1 MNPSE
6 GSLQVTRVLESFM
19 FRRVVWSL
27 SIFALSCHCLQ
38 AEFPTEPGE
47 RLSVIGNPVSLEVV
61 PRVITL
67 SGPRSSHQVL
77 VTGVYA
83 DGSVRDLTSFC
94 EWQSSTPE
102 LLAISSSGFAT
113 GRRDGATH
121 LDVRVADLSTRIP
134 VTIAESS
141 RPRPVSFRREFMP
154 MLSVAGCSDIRC
166 HGAPSGKNEFRLS
179 LWGFDPDL
187 DFRQLTHDGLGRR
200 TNSLAPDKSL
210 ILSKALMRIPHA
222 GGRRFDAES
231 PYARLMR
238 DWQSEGLR
246 DDANEVAVRTLT
258 ASPARRVLQAPAKWQ
273 QLAVRAEFDDGHS
286 ADVTRLTTF
295 FSSDIAIADVDRTG
309 RVEFKGQGEVAILCR
324 FLGRMQAV
332 RLMYIAQPEADYQ
345 WPEPPTNNYV
355 DTHVFAKLKLLNI
368 APSPLCSDAQFVR
381 RVYLDVCGILPT
393 PDETRA
399 FVAATEP
406 NKRSQLI
413 DQLLQ
418 RPEYADFWTKKWMDV
433 LRASRDSIQLAGAT
447 AYQKWL
453 RERIEADASFAEIAQ
468 ALLTSKGKSYSDA
481 PANFFCV
488 TPTPKKVSDP
498 AYLQKDLTEATAQ
511 LFLGVRLQCVRCH
524 DHPYEKW
531 KNDDYLSFA
540 AHFTQVKRSRL
551 GKAGPSGRPERRQ
564 IEIALDLKAAEVK
577 NESGEA
583 VAPRLF
589 GEELSEVAPEE
600 DRREVLADW
609 LTQKDNPF
617 FAKAV
622 VNRIWFHLHGRGI
635 VEPVDDFRD
644 SNPSANDE
652 LLEALAAEF
661 IEQNFRLKP
670 LIRTIVNSR
679 TYQLSPVPTASNR
692 SDNRYFSHMYSR
704 PLSAEVLLDA
714 VCNVTGIPEVFEIAN
729 DYTIG
734 IPEGSTTLPIGT
746 RAVQLPVTDTETLI
760 NTMGKYVR
768 YEPHPFLRTFGQP
781 SRTQTCECDREQ
793 NFGRKQALELIIG
806 QMTSSRLTDKDN
818 RLGRLLAENRS
829 DTEMLNELFLC
840 ALSRSP
846 SEATAKSLSQHVA
859 TSSDKRHAWED
870 VLWMLLNSREFIY
883 QH

>member
-1 MNPSE
+1 
-6 GSLQVTRVLESFM
+6 M
-19 FRRVVWSL
+19 FRRSVWSL
-27 SIFALSCHCLQ
+27 CVFALNCLCLQ
-38 AEFPTEPGE
+38 AEIPTEAEE
-47 RLSVIGNPVSLEVV
+47 RLAVIGRPISLEVV
-61 PRVITL
+61 PGTITL
-67 SGPRSSHQVL
+67 SGPRAGQQVL

-83 DGSVRDLTSFC
+83 DGSVRDLTAFS
-94 EWQSSTPE
+94 EWKTSAPE
-102 LLAISSSGFAT
+102 LLEITSGCFAI
-113 GRRDGATH
+113 GRRDGSTH
-121 LDVRVADLSTRIP
+121 LDIRVANLSARVP
-134 VTIAESS
+134 VTIVNSGQ
-141 RPRPVSFRREFMP
+141 RRPVSFRREFVP
-154 MLSVAGCSDIRC
+154 LLSVAGCSDIRC

-179 LWGFDPDL
+179 LWGFNPDL

-210 ILSKALMRIPHA
+210 ILSKALMQIPHA

-231 PYARLMR
+231 PYAELMR
-238 DWQSEGLR
+238 NWQSEGLR
-246 DDANEVAVRTLT
+246 DDAGKVAVRTLT

-273 QLAVRAEFDDGHS
+273 QLAVRAEFDDGQS

-309 RVEFKGQGEVAILCR
+309 RVEFKSQGEVAILCR

-332 RLMYIAQPEADYQ
+332 RLMYIAQPAADYQ
-345 WPEPPTNNYV
+345 WPEPPANNFV

-368 APSPLCSDAQFVR
+368 APSILCSDEQFVR
-381 RVYLDVCGILPT
+381 RVFLDVCGILPT
-393 PDETRA
+393 PDETRR
-399 FVAATEP
+399 FVAATELD
-406 NKRSQLI
+406 KRARLI

-453 RERIEADASFAEIAQ
+453 RQRIEADVSFAEIAR

-481 PANFFCV
+481 PANYFCV
-488 TPTPKKVSDP
+488 TPTPKKITDP

-551 GKAGPSGRPERRQ
+551 GKAGPSGRLERRQ
-564 IEIALDLKAAEVK
+564 IEIALDLNAPEVK
-577 NESGEA
+577 DESGEA

-589 GEELSEVAPEE
+589 GEQQSQVPVEQ
-600 DRREVLADW
+600 DRRELLADW
-609 LTQKDNPF
+609 LTRKGNPF

-622 VNRIWFHLHGRGI
+622 VNRTWFHLHGRGI

-652 LLEALAAEF
+652 LLETLATEFAE
-661 IEQNFRLKP
+661 QGFRLKP
-670 LIRTIVNSR
+670 LIRTIANSR

-692 SDNRYFSHMYSR
+692 RDNRYFSHMFSR

-714 VCNVTGIPEVFEIAN
+714 VCNVTGVPEVFEIAN

-734 IPEGSTTLPIGT
+734 IPEGSTTLPVGT

-793 NFGRKQALELIIG
+793 HFGRKQALELIIG
-806 QMTSSRLTDKDN
+806 QMTSNRLTNKDN
-818 RLGRLLAENRS
+818 RIGKMLVEKRS
-829 DTEMLNELFLC
+829 ETEMLNELFLC
-840 ALSRSP
+840 ALSRKP
-846 SEATAKSLSQHVA
+846 SEETAESLLQHVS
-859 TSSDKRHAWED
+859 TSTDKRHAWED
-870 VLWMLLNSREFIY
+870 ILWMILNSREFIY

>member
-1 MNPSE
+1 
-6 GSLQVTRVLESFM
+6 M
-19 FRRVVWSL
+19 FRSVICSL
-27 SIFALSCHCLQ
+27 SVFALDCHCLQ
-38 AEFPTEPGE
+38 AEVPTELGE
-47 RLSVIGNPVSLEVV
+47 RLSVIGKPVSLEVV
-61 PRVITL
+61 PDSITL
-67 SGPRSSHQVL
+67 SGPRANQQVL

-83 DGSVRDLTSFC
+83 DGSVRDLTSFS
-94 EWQSSTPE
+94 EWKSSAPE
-102 LLAISSSGFAT
+102 LLEITSDGLAT

-121 LDVRVADLSTRIP
+121 LDVRVADLSARVP
-134 VTIAESS
+134 VTIADSS
-141 RPRPVSFRREFMP
+141 QPRPVSFRREFMP
-154 MLSVAGCSDIRC
+154 LLSVAGCSDIRC

-210 ILSKALMRIPHA
+210 ILSKALMRTPHA
-222 GGRRFDAES
+222 GGRRFDSES

-246 DDANEVAVRTLT
+246 DDAGEVAVKTLT
-258 ASPARRVLQAPAKWQ
+258 ASPSQRVLQAPAKWQ

-332 RLMYIAQPEADYQ
+332 RLMYIAKPAADYQ
-345 WPEPPTNNYV
+345 WPEPPANNFV

-368 APSPLCSDAQFVR
+368 APSTLCSEEQFVR

-393 PDETRA
+393 PDETQK
-399 FVAATEP
+399 FVTATEP
-406 NKRSQLI
+406 DKRARLV

-418 RPEYADFWTKKWMDV
+418 RPEYAEFWTKKWMDV
-433 LRASRDSIQLAGAT
+433 LRASRDSIQLAGAQ

-453 RERIEADASFAEIAQ
+453 RDRIKADASFAEIAR

-488 TPTPKKVSDP
+488 PPTPKKITDV

-531 KNDDYLSFA
+531 KHDDYLSFA

-564 IEIALDLKAAEVK
+564 IEIALDLKAPEVK

-583 VAPRLF
+583 VAPRLP
-589 GEELSEVAPEE
+589 GEQPSEVPVSPEQ
-600 DRREVLADW
+600 DRRELLAAW
-609 LTQKDNPF
+609 LTRKDNPF
-617 FAKAV
+617 FAKAA

-661 IEQNFRLKP
+661 TANDFRLKP

-679 TYQLSPVPTASNR
+679 TYQLSPVPTPSNR
-692 SDNRYFSHMYSR
+692 RDHRYFSHMHSR

-729 DYTIG
+729 DYTISVAG
-734 IPEGSTTLPIGT
+734 HRYRDADQHDGE
-746 RAVQLPVTDTETLI
+746 
-760 NTMGKYVR
+760 VR
-768 YEPHPFLRTFGQP
+768 PLRTASVSANVRPAQSNSNVRMRPRAAFRP
-781 SRTQTCECDREQ
+781 
-793 NFGRKQALELIIG
+793 QAG
-806 QMTSSRLTDKDN
+806 
-818 RLGRLLAENRS
+818 A
-829 DTEMLNELFLC
+829 
-840 ALSRSP
+840 
-846 SEATAKSLSQHVA
+846 
-859 TSSDKRHAWED
+859 
-870 VLWMLLNSREFIY
+870 
-883 QH
+883 

>member
-1 MNPSE
+1 
-6 GSLQVTRVLESFM
+6 M
-19 FRRVVWSL
+19 FRSVILSL
-27 SIFALSCHCLQ
+27 SFFALNCHCLQ
-38 AEFPTEPGE
+38 AEIPTETGE
-47 RLSVIGNPVSLEVV
+47 RLSVIGSPVSLEVL
-61 PRVITL
+61 PETISL
-67 SGPRSSHQVL
+67 SGPRANQQVL

-83 DGSVRDLTSFC
+83 DGSVRDLTSLS
-94 EWQSSTPE
+94 EWKSSAPE
-102 LLAISSSGFAT
+102 LLEITSEGLAT
-113 GRRDGATH
+113 GRRDGATY
-121 LDVRVADLSTRIP
+121 LDIQVAGLAARVP
-134 VTIAESS
+134 VTIADSNQ
-141 RPRPVSFRREFMP
+141 PRPVSFRREFMP
-154 MLSVAGCSDIRC
+154 LLSVAGCSDIRC
-166 HGAPSGKNEFRLS
+166 HGAPSGKSEFRLS

-210 ILSKALMRIPHA
+210 ILAKALMRIPHA
-222 GGRRFDAES
+222 GGRRFDSDS

-238 DWQSEGLR
+238 DWQSEGLQ
-246 DDANEVAVRTLT
+246 DDAGEVAVRTLT
-258 ASPARRVLQAPAKWQ
+258 ASPSRRVLQAPAKWQ

-332 RLMYIAQPEADYQ
+332 RLMYIAQPAADYQ
-345 WPEPPTNNYV
+345 WPEPPANNYV

-368 APSPLCSDAQFVR
+368 APSTLCSDEQFVR

-393 PDETRA
+393 PDETQK

-406 NKRSQLI
+406 DKRAQLI

-433 LRASRDSIQLAGAT
+433 LRASRDSIQLAGAQ

-453 RERIEADASFAEIAQ
+453 RDRIEADASFAEIAQ

-481 PANFFCV
+481 PANFYCV
-488 TPTPKKVSDP
+488 PPTPKTITDA

-531 KNDDYLSFA
+531 KHDDYLSIA

-551 GKAGPSGRPERRQ
+551 GKAGPAGRPERRQ
-564 IEIALDLKAAEVK
+564 IEIALDFNSPEVT
-577 NESGEA
+577 NESGEV
-583 VAPRLF
+583 VAPRLP
-589 GEELSEVAPEE
+589 GEQPSEVPAEQ
-600 DRREVLADW
+600 DRRELLADW
-609 LTQKDNPF
+609 LTRKDNPF

-622 VNRIWFHLHGRGI
+622 VNRIWFHLHGRGV

-661 IEQNFRLKP
+661 AEQGFRLKP

-679 TYQLSPVPTASNR
+679 TYQLSPVPTASNQ
-692 SDNRYFSHMYSR
+692 SDHRYFSHMFSR

-714 VCNVTGIPEVFEIAN
+714 VCNVTGIQEVFEIAN

-734 IPEGSTTLPIGT
+734 IPDGSTTLPVGT

-781 SRTQTCECDREQ
+781 SRTQTCECDRAQ
-793 NFGRKQALELIIG
+793 HFGRKQALELIIG
-806 QMTSSRLTDKDN
+806 QMTSNRLTDKDN
-818 RLGRLLAENRS
+818 RLGHLLAEKRS
-829 DTEMLNELFLC
+829 DTEMLNELYLC
-840 ALSRSP
+840 ALSRRP

-859 TSSDKRHAWED
+859 TSTDKRQAWED
-870 VLWMLLNSREFIY
+870 ILWTILNSQEFIY

>member
-1 MNPSE
+1 
-6 GSLQVTRVLESFM
+6 M
-19 FRRVVWSL
+19 FRSVICSL
-27 SIFALSCHCLQ
+27 SLFALNWLTCQYLQ
-38 AEFPTEPGE
+38 AEVPTESDE
-47 RLSVIGNPVSLEVV
+47 RLSFIGKPVSLEVL
-61 PRVITL
+61 PETITL
-67 SGPRSSHQVL
+67 SGPRSSHQGL

-83 DGSVRDLTSFC
+83 DGSVRDLTSLS
-94 EWQSSTPE
+94 EWKSSSPE
-102 LLAISSSGFAT
+102 LLEITSTGLAT
-113 GRRDGATH
+113 GSGDGATH
-121 LDVRVADLSTRIP
+121 LDIRVANLSARVP
-134 VTIAESS
+134 VTIEGSS
-141 RPRPVSFRREFMP
+141 QPRPVSFRREFMP
-154 MLSVAGCSDIRC
+154 LLSVAGCSDIRC

-222 GGRRFDAES
+222 GGPRFAADS

-246 DDANEVAVRTLT
+246 DDAGEVAVRRLT

-273 QLAVRAEFDDGHS
+273 QLAVRAEFDDCHS

-295 FSSDIAIADVDRTG
+295 FSSDIAIAYVDRTG

-332 RLMYIAQPEADYQ
+332 RLMYIAKPAADYQ
-345 WPEPPTNNYV
+345 WPEPSANNFV
-355 DTHVFAKLKLLNI
+355 DSHVFAKLKLLNI
-368 APSPLCSDAQFVR
+368 APSALCSDRQFVR

-393 PDETRA
+393 PDETQK
-399 FVAATEP
+399 FVASTEA
-406 NKRSQLI
+406 NKRAQLI
-413 DQLLQ
+413 GQLLQ

-433 LRASRDSIQLAGAT
+433 LRASRDSIQLAGAQ

-453 RERIEADASFAEIAQ
+453 RDRIEVDASFAEIAQ
-468 ALLTSKGKSYSDA
+468 ALLTSKGKSYTDP
-481 PANFFCV
+481 PANFYCV
-488 TPTPKKVSDP
+488 SPTPKKITDA

-531 KNDDYLSFA
+531 KHDDYLSFA

-564 IEIALDLKAAEVK
+564 IEIALDLKAPEIT

-583 VAPRLF
+583 VAPRLP
-589 GEELSEVAPEE
+589 GEQPSEKAASAEQ
-600 DRREVLADW
+600 DRREQLAAW
-609 LTQKDNPF
+609 LTRKDNPF

-661 IEQNFRLKP
+661 VEQGFRLKP
-670 LIRTIVNSR
+670 LIRTIANSR

-692 SDNRYFSHMYSR
+692 NDHRYFSHMYSR

-714 VCNVTGIPEVFEIAN
+714 VCNVTGIPEVFKIAN

-734 IPEGSTTLPIGT
+734 IPDGVTTLPAGT

-806 QMTSSRLTDKDN
+806 EMTSNRLTDKDN
-818 RLGRLLAENRS
+818 RLGKMLAENRTE
-829 DTEMLNELFLC
+829 TEMLNELFLC
-840 ALSRSP
+840 ALSRKP
-846 SEATAKSLSQHVA
+846 SEATAKSLSAHVA
-859 TSSDKRHAWED
+859 ESTDKRQAWED
-870 VLWMLLNSREFIY
+870 ILWMIINSREFIY

>member
-1 MNPSE
+1 
-6 GSLQVTRVLESFM
+6 LKVTYVLESFM
-19 FRRVVWSL
+19 FCSVICSL
-27 SIFALSCHCLQ
+27 SVFALNCHCLQ
-38 AEFPTEPGE
+38 AEVPTEPDE
-47 RLSVIGNPVSLEVV
+47 RLSVIGKPVSLEVE
-61 PRVITL
+61 PTAITL
-67 SGPRSSHQVL
+67 SGPRANQQVL

-83 DGSVRDLTSFC
+83 DGSVRDLTSFS
-94 EWQSSTPE
+94 EWKSSTLE
-102 LLAISSSGFAT
+102 ITSDGLAT

-121 LDVRVADLSTRIP
+121 LDVRVADLSARVP
-134 VTIAESS
+134 VTIADSS
-141 RPRPVSFRREFMP
+141 LSRPVSFRREFMP
-154 MLSVAGCSDIRC
+154 LLSVAGCSDIRC

-222 GGRRFDAES
+222 GGRRFDSES
-231 PYARLMR
+231 PYAKLMR

-246 DDANEVAVRTLT
+246 DDAGEVAVKTLT

-295 FSSDIAIADVDRTG
+295 FSSDIAIADVGRTG

-332 RLMYIAQPEADYQ
+332 RLMYIAKPAADYQ
-345 WPEPPTNNYV
+345 WLEPPVNNYV

-368 APSPLCSDAQFVR
+368 APSTLCSEEQFVR

-393 PDETRA
+393 PDETQK
-399 FVAATEP
+399 FVAATEQD
-406 NKRSQLI
+406 KRARLV

-433 LRASRDSIQLAGAT
+433 LRASRDSIQLAGAQ

-453 RERIEADASFAEIAQ
+453 RDRIKADASFAEIAR

-488 TPTPKKVSDP
+488 PPTPKKITDA

-531 KNDDYLSFA
+531 KHDDYLSFA

-551 GKAGPSGRPERRQ
+551 GKAGPSGRPDRRQ
-564 IEIALDLKAAEVK
+564 IEIALDLKAPEVK
-577 NESGEA
+577 NESGA
-583 VAPRLF
+583 VVAPRLP
-589 GEELSEVAPEE
+589 GEQPSEVSVPAEQ
-600 DRREVLADW
+600 DRRELLAAW
-609 LTQKDNPF
+609 LTRKDNPF
-617 FAKAV
+617 FAKAA

-661 IEQNFRLKP
+661 TVNDFRLKP

-679 TYQLSPVPTASNR
+679 TYQLSPVPTPSNR
-692 SDNRYFSHMYSR
+692 RDHRYFSHMHSR

-734 IPEGSTTLPIGT
+734 IPEGSTTLPVGT

-806 QMTSSRLTDKDN
+806 EMTSARLTNKDN
-818 RLGRLLAENRS
+818 RLGQMMAAKET
-829 DTEMLNELFLC
+829 DAEMLNELFLR
-840 ALSRSP
+840 ALSRLP
-846 SEATAKSLSQHVA
+846 SEATVKSLAAHVA
-859 TSSDKRHAWED
+859 ESTDKRLAWED
-870 VLWMLLNSREFIY
+870 ILWMIINSREFIY

>member
-1 MNPSE
+1 
-6 GSLQVTRVLESFM
+6 M
-19 FRRVVWSL
+19 FRSVICSL
-27 SIFALSCHCLQ
+27 SLFALNWLTCQYLQ
-38 AEFPTEPGE
+38 AEVPTESDE
-47 RLSVIGNPVSLEVV
+47 RLSCIGKPVSLEVL
-61 PRVITL
+61 PETITL

-83 DGSVRDLTSFC
+83 DGSVRDLTSLS
-94 EWQSSTPE
+94 EWKSSSPE
-102 LLAISSSGFAT
+102 LLEITSTGLAT
-113 GRRDGATH
+113 GSGDGATH
-121 LDVRVADLSTRIP
+121 LDIRVANLSARVP
-134 VTIAESS
+134 VTIEGSS
-141 RPRPVSFRREFMP
+141 QPRPVSFRREFMP
-154 MLSVAGCSDIRC
+154 LLSVAGCSDIRC

-200 TNSLAPDKSL
+200 TNSLVPDKSL

-222 GGRRFDAES
+222 GGRRFAADS
-231 PYARLMR
+231 PYAELMR

-246 DDANEVAVRTLT
+246 DDAGEVAVRRLT

-332 RLMYIAQPEADYQ
+332 RLMYIAKPAADYQ
-345 WPEPPTNNYV
+345 WPEPPANNFV
-355 DTHVFAKLKLLNI
+355 DSHVFAKLKLLNI
-368 APSPLCSDAQFVR
+368 APSALCSDRQFVR

-393 PDETRA
+393 PDETQK
-399 FVAATEP
+399 FVASTEA
-406 NKRSQLI
+406 NKRAQLI

-433 LRASRDSIQLAGAT
+433 LRASRDSIQLAGAQ

-481 PANFFCV
+481 PANFYCV
-488 TPTPKKVSDP
+488 SPTPKKITDT

-531 KNDDYLSFA
+531 KHDDYLSFA

-564 IEIALDLKAAEVK
+564 IEIALDLKAPEIT

-583 VAPRLF
+583 VAPRLP
-589 GEELSEVAPEE
+589 GEQTSEKAASAEQ
-600 DRREVLADW
+600 DRREQLAAW
-609 LTQKDNPF
+609 LTRKDNPF

-661 IEQNFRLKP
+661 VEQGFRLKP
-670 LIRTIVNSR
+670 LIRTIANSR

-692 SDNRYFSHMYSR
+692 NDHRYFSHMYSR

-734 IPEGSTTLPIGT
+734 IPDGVTTLPVGT

-806 QMTSSRLTDKDN
+806 EMTSNRLTDKDN
-818 RLGRLLAENRS
+818 RLGKMLAENRS
-829 DTEMLNELFLC
+829 ETEMLNELFLC
-840 ALSRSP
+840 ALSRKP
-846 SEATAKSLSQHVA
+846 SEATAKSLSAHVA
-859 TSSDKRHAWED
+859 ESTDKRQAWED
-870 VLWMLLNSREFIY
+870 ILWMIINSREFIY

>member
-1 MNPSE
+1 
-6 GSLQVTRVLESFM
+6 M
-19 FRRVVWSL
+19 FRSVICLL
-27 SIFALSCHCLQ
+27 SFFVLNCHCLQ
-38 AEFPTEPGE
+38 AEIPTESGE
-47 RLSVIGNPVSLEVV
+47 RLSVIGKPVSLEVE
-61 PRVITL
+61 PESITL
-67 SGPRSSHQVL
+67 SGPRANHQVL

-83 DGSVRDLTSFC
+83 DGSMRDLTSFS
-94 EWQSSTPE
+94 EWNSADSALLNITSGG
-102 LLAISSSGFAT
+102 LAI

-121 LDVRVADLSTRIP
+121 LDIRVANLSARVP
-134 VTIAESS
+134 VTIEGSS
-141 RPRPVSFRREFMP
+141 QPRPISFRREFMP
-154 MLSVAGCSDIRC
+154 LLSVAGCSDIRC

-200 TNSLAPDKSL
+200 TNSLVPDKSL

-222 GGRRFDAES
+222 GGRRFTADS
-231 PYARLMR
+231 PYAKLMR

-246 DDANEVAVRTLT
+246 DDAGEVAVQTLT
-258 ASPARRVLQAPAKWQ
+258 ASPSRRVLQAPAKWQ

-332 RLMYIAQPEADYQ
+332 RLMYIAQPADDYQ
-345 WPEPPTNNYV
+345 WPESPANNYV

-368 APSPLCSDAQFVR
+368 APSPLCSDEQFVR

-393 PDETRA
+393 PDETQK

-406 NKRSQLI
+406 DKRARLV

-433 LRASRDSIQLAGAT
+433 LRASRDSIQLAGAQ

-453 RERIEADASFAEIAQ
+453 RDRIEADASFAEIAQ

-481 PANFFCV
+481 PANFYCV
-488 TPTPKKVSDP
+488 PPTPKKITDA

-531 KNDDYLSFA
+531 KHDDYLSFA

-551 GKAGPSGRPERRQ
+551 GKAGPGGRPERRQ
-564 IEIALDLKAAEVK
+564 IEIALDFKAPEVT
-577 NESGEA
+577 NESGVA
-583 VAPRLF
+583 VAPRLP
-589 GEELSEVAPEE
+589 GEQPSKVPVSAEQ
-600 DRREVLADW
+600 DRRELLAAW
-609 LTQKDNPF
+609 LTRKDNPF

-652 LLEALAAEF
+652 LLEALAADFTANE
-661 IEQNFRLKP
+661 FRLKP

-679 TYQLSPVPTASNR
+679 TYQLSPVPTPGNR
-692 SDNRYFSHMYSR
+692 SDHRYFSHMYSR

-734 IPEGSTTLPIGT
+734 IPEGSTTLPVGT

-806 QMTSSRLTDKDN
+806 QMTSNRLTDKDN
-818 RLGRLLAENRS
+818 RLSQLLANNRS
-829 DTEMLNELFLC
+829 TTEMLNELFLC
-840 ALSRSP
+840 ALSRVP
-846 SEATAKSLSQHVA
+846 SAATAKSLSQHVA
-859 TSSDKRHAWED
+859 TSTDKRQAWED
-870 VLWMLLNSREFIY
+870 ILWTILNSQEFIY

>member
-1 MNPSE
+1 M
-6 GSLQVTRVLESFM
+6 TCVLESFM
-19 FRRVVWSL
+19 FRSVICSL
-27 SIFALSCHCLQ
+27 SFFALTCQYLQ
-38 AEFPTEPGE
+38 AEIPTESGD
-47 RLSVIGNPVSLEVV
+47 RLSVIGKPVSLEVE
-61 PRVITL
+61 PLAITL
-67 SGPRSSHQVL
+67 SGPRANQQLL

-83 DGSVRDLTSFC
+83 DGSVRDLTSFS
-94 EWQSSTPE
+94 EWESSAPE
-102 LLAISSSGFAT
+102 LLEITSEGLAT
-113 GRRDGATH
+113 GRSDGATH
-121 LDVRVADLSTRIP
+121 LNIRVASLSARVP
-134 VTIAESS
+134 VTIADSNQ
-141 RPRPVSFRREFMP
+141 PRPVSFRREFMP
-154 MLSVAGCSDIRC
+154 LLSVAGCSDIRC

-200 TNSLAPDKSL
+200 TNSLAPDRSL

-222 GGRRFDAES
+222 GGRRFTADS
-231 PYARLMR
+231 PYAKLMR

-246 DDANEVAVRTLT
+246 DDAGEVAVQTLT

-273 QLAVRAEFDDGHS
+273 QLAVRAEFDEGHS

-332 RLMYIAQPEADYQ
+332 RLMYIAQPAADYQ
-345 WPEPPTNNYV
+345 WPEPPANNYV
-355 DTHVFAKLKLLNI
+355 DSHVFAKLKLLNI
-368 APSPLCSDAQFVR
+368 APSPLCSDEQFVR

-393 PDETRA
+393 PDETQK

-406 NKRSQLI
+406 DKRARLI

-433 LRASRDSIQLAGAT
+433 LRASRDSIQLAGAQ

-453 RERIEADASFAEIAQ
+453 RDRIEADASFAEIAQ

-481 PANFFCV
+481 PANFYCV
-488 TPTPKKVSDP
+488 SPTPKQITDA

-531 KNDDYLSFA
+531 KHDDYLSLA

-551 GKAGPSGRPERRQ
+551 GKAGPGGRPERRQ
-564 IEIALDLKAAEVK
+564 IEIALDFKSPEVT
-577 NESGEA
+577 NESGEV
-583 VAPRLF
+583 VAPRLP
-589 GEELSEVAPEE
+589 GEQPSEVPVSAAQ
-600 DRREVLADW
+600 DRRELLATW
-609 LTQKDNPF
+609 LTRKDNPF

-661 IEQNFRLKP
+661 TANGFRLKP

-679 TYQLSPVPTASNR
+679 TYQLSPVPTPGNQ
-692 SDNRYFSHMYSR
+692 SDHRYFSHMYSR

-734 IPEGSTTLPIGT
+734 IPEGSTTLPVGT

-806 QMTSSRLTDKDN
+806 QMTSNRLTDKDN
-818 RLGRLLAENRS
+818 RLGQMLATNTS
-829 DTEMLNELFLC
+829 AAAILNELYLR
-840 ALSRSP
+840 ALSRMP
-846 SEATAKSLSQHVA
+846 SEATAESLSAYVA
-859 TSSDKRHAWED
+859 GNTNKRQAWED
-870 VLWMLLNSREFIY
+870 ILWTILNSHEFIY